1 MSKVVIEIGY
11 KKYIVN
17 ADEAIKMAA
26 ILSSAEIYETTYTKD
41 HKGDST
47 TMQHVY
53 PQEEA
58 SRWFMEI
65 MPDSVYRMAK
75 LAGKPSNE

>member
-17 ADEAIKMAA
+17 ADDAIKMAA
-26 ILSSAEIYETTYTKD
+26 MLSTAEMYETKYTKD
-41 HKGDST
+41 DKGDSM
-47 TMQHVY
+47 TMHY
-53 PQEEA
+53 ISPPDDR
-58 SRWFMEI
+58 RWHMDI

-75 LAGKPSNE
+75 LAGKPSSE